1 MKTVTLHAQFQLR
14 NLSILPNLHILI
26 VLLLAVAPASAQLGP
41 QFGAVV
47 ATDGENVFVGEGRNL
62 MQPGTLFIFGPDGDA
77 WSEVDRLSV
86 SEMDG
91 AKDGFGRAVSVDGDW
106 LAVGAPLESSVYMY
120 RRQADGSWAE
130 SMRLMHDQAGFGAQ
144 VHLRSGHLAVTSTG
158 DGDTPAKVH
167 MYRIEGSDWMPYGE
181 LDAEDR
187 EGNDAF
193 GSALALSGRHIYVGS
208 PRADQGRGRVYD
220 FRWTGNRWTHH
231 ATLSADEPQD
241 GDAFGSALAADDGY
255 VYIGVPGRFER
266 RGAVLR
272 ATVTDDGLALGDGL
286 MPALS
291 TGNDQFGASLALSG
305 SALLVGAPGYEAQ
318 GGAVYRYVWTDDTAA
333 PDISLLMP
341 EFLQFRSGFGGTIAA
356 HGNVAIVGA
365 AGHDNFEGAAFP
377 MTAQA
382 DGTWQVGDAL
392 YSDSGVFESV
402 TGGMVTCDE
411 DRAGGFPCTDINMV
425 SFLSRS
431 DVGAKRGIQMSDV
444 WGWTD
449 PETDREYALIGRTDG
464 LSIVDLTNAENPV
477 YVGDLPKTETAN
489 QSLWRDVKTYRNYAY
504 VVADG
509 AGAHHVQ
516 ILDLTRLRDI
526 DPADMPVTFKEDNI
540 YKGVYSSH
548 NIVINEETGF
558 AYAVGSDSG
567 GEACGGA
574 LHMMDLSD
582 PLHPVFAG
590 CFNDPST
597 GRGGSGATHD
607 AQCVL
612 YRGPDADYT
621 GHEICL
627 SSNGTA
633 LSIADV
639 TDKDNPVAIAVA
651 DYPAV
656 AYAHQGWLTEDHR
669 YFYLNDEADE
679 AQDLVEG
686 TRTLIFDLTD
696 LDDPVVSGEYLAP
709 DNAIDHNLYV
719 RDNIMYQ
726 TNYVSGLRLLDVS
739 DPENPV
745 EVGWFDTVPYGPNDN
760 SPVLG
765 AWSNYPYFKSGVIVV
780 TSGREGV
787 FFLKRKQVDS

>member
-1 MKTVTLHAQFQLR
+1 MKFTPRATEA
-14 NLSILPNLHILI
+14 ILMTSVLLG
-26 VLLLAVAPASAQLGP
+26 LLLATSSSPLLAQLGP
-41 QFGAVV
+41 QFGAAV
-47 ATDGENVFVGEGRNL
+47 ATDGEHVYVGEGRNL
-62 MQPGTLFIFGPDGDA
+62 MQPGTLFIFGKGEDG
-77 WSEVDRLSV
+77 WSEVDRLSIA
-86 SEMDG
+86 EPDG
-91 AKDGFGRAVSVDGDW
+91 EKDGFGRAVSLDGDW
-106 LAVGAPLESSVYMY
+106 LAVGAPLQGSVYLY
-120 RRQADGSWAE
+120 RRQADNSWLE
-130 SMRLMHDQAGFGAQ
+130 SMRLMHDAPEFGLH
-144 VHLRSGHLAVTSTG
+144 VLLRSGHLAVTSSG
-158 DGDTPAKVH
+158 GGDTPPEVH
-167 MYRIEGSDWMPYGE
+167 MYRMEGSDWMPHGTLVVE
-181 LDAEDR
+181 GRD
-187 EGNDAF
+187 GNDAF
-193 GSALALSGRHIYVGS
+193 GSALALLGRHIYVGA
-208 PRADQGRGRVYD
+208 PRADQGRGRVHD

-231 ATLSADEPQD
+231 ATLEADAPDD
-241 GDAFGSALAADDGY
+241 GDAFGSALTASEDH
-255 VYIGVPGRFER
+255 VFIGVPGRFER

-272 ATVTDDGLALGDGL
+272 AAIAEEGLALESGL

-291 TGNDQFGASLALSG
+291 TGNDQFGASLAMSG
-305 SALLVGAPGYEAQ
+305 NTLFVGAPGYDQA
-318 GGAVYRYVWTDDTAA
+318 GGAVFRYTWDDDGE
-333 PDISLLMP
+333 PRIDLLAP
-341 EFLQFRSGFGGTIAA
+341 EFRQFRSGFGGSVAARDGMAIA
-356 HGNVAIVGA
+356 GA

-377 MTAQA
+377 ITADRTDA
-382 DGTWQVGDAL
+382 WHVEDAL
-392 YSDSGVFESV
+392 YSDSGVFESI
-402 TGGMVTCDE
+402 TGGTVPCE
-411 DRAGGFPCTDINMV
+411 RDRADQFPCTDVNMV

-464 LSIVDLTNAENPV
+464 LSIVDLTDAEHPV
-477 YVGDLPKTETAN
+477 FVGDLPKTATAN
-489 QSLWRDVKTYRNYAY
+489 QSLWRDVKTYKNYAY

-516 ILDLTRLRDI
+516 IFDLTRIRDV
-526 DPADMPVTFKEDNI
+526 DPADMPVTFTEDNI

-582 PLHPVFAG
+582 PLNPTFAG

-612 YRGPDADYT
+612 YRGPDSDYT
-621 GHEICL
+621 GREICL

-639 TDKDNPVAIAVA
+639 TDKDNPVAISVA

-656 AYAHQGWLTEDHR
+656 AYAHQGWLTEDQR
-669 YFYLNDEADE
+669 YFYLNDEGDE
-679 AQDLVEG
+679 ARNLVDG
-686 TRTLIFDLTD
+686 TRTLIFDLSD
-696 LDDPVVSGEYLAP
+696 LDEPVVSGEYIAP